1 MRVVVG
7 RSSRHPRHPTLRKCW
22 PHKLSC
28 SANLFKGS
36 SSNEV
41 GTMST
46 NLREPVTR
54 ISWVPSPHCSTGSRN
69 LLMRTL
75 GFVLSNP
82 SFHCFCYHVLRQIR
96 LAMPRN
102 NFAVQSVSGGII
114 IMACSLLI
122 MLLLERNSGMPSEA
136 LIFLRVLWRGN

>member
-1 MRVVVG
+1 MVG
-7 RSSRHPRHPTLRKCW
+7 STRGCP
-22 PHKLSC
+22 
-28 SANLFKGS
+28 KGYDYAS
-36 SSNEV
+36 
-41 GTMST
+41 G
-46 NLREPVTR
+46 
-54 ISWVPSPHCSTGSRN
+54 TGSQQPPPPPPDFAEVLAAQTELLRQLVQGQQQQRGGHN
-69 LLMRTL
+69 VHQPQGASYSDFLMRTL